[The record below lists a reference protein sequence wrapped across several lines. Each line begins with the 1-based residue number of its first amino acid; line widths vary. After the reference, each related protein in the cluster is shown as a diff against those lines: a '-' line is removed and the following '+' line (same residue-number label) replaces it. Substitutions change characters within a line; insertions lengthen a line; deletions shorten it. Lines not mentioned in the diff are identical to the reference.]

1 MKLRGGEEKHRNG
14 WSFTACR
21 EAKKM
26 EIVTTK
32 DAGLF
37 GGAGGK
43 EKGASEEVLE
53 LEENKNGESG
63 NRTGNGR
70 TDPVHERSNC

>member
-1 MKLRGGEEKHRNG
+1 M
-14 WSFTACR
+14 SFTACR

-53 LEENKNGESG
+53 LEENKNNESG
-63 NRTGNGR
+63 KRTGNGR
-70 TDPVHERSNC
+70 TDSVHERSYC

>member
-1 MKLRGGEEKHRNG
+1 M
-14 WSFTACR
+14 SFIACR

-53 LEENKNGESG
+53 LEKESSKSG
-63 NRTGNGR
+63 KRTG
-70 TDPVHERSNC
+70 S

>member
-1 MKLRGGEEKHRNG
+1 M
-14 WSFTACR
+14 SFIAFR

-53 LEENKNGESG
+53 LEGNKNGKSG
-63 NRTGNGR
+63 NRAGNRR
-70 TDPVHERSNC
+70 TDPVHEWSNC

>member
-1 MKLRGGEEKHRNG
+1 MN
-14 WSFTACR
+14 FTACR

-53 LEENKNGESG
+53 LEENKNSESG
-63 NRTGNGR
+63 KRTG
-70 TDPVHERSNC
+70 S